1 MSMRST
7 TSDTEETQEL
17 VNKVDML
24 LNTDRLAPR
33 RELLELERAPRDT
46 LLDLID
52 TLDRQVASADPS
64 TYALR
69 DSIPSSN
76 GSDLIAEKLELTPA

>member
-1 MSMRST
+1 MLIRLTCSST
-7 TSDTEETQEL
+7 QTA
-17 VNKVDML
+17 L
-24 LNTDRLAPR
+24 LHG
-33 RELLELERAPRDT
+33 ELLELERAPRDT